1 VPLWSKKGKRIEM
14 IKIYNLGYSA
24 AINNYL
30 ISTEIGYVLIDNGYE
45 NIFNHFSN
53 KLIKI
58 HVSPKA
64 IERFRKVL
72 AQA

>member
-1 VPLWSKKGKRIEM
+1 M

-30 ISTEIGYVLIDNGYE
+30 ISTEVGYVLIDNGYE
-45 NIFNHFSN
+45 NIFNHFLN

-64 IERFRKVL
+64 IKRFRKVL